1 MQSVQNY
8 VRGIH
13 YRRCA
18 SCAKADLLTERREK
32 AAAAAAAAASANGKK
47 KKKKKK
53 KSPHSESSLGAAGP
67 ADQDGR
73 QDGAIGRA
81 AVVGSWVRDLLSN
94 LSSCKVFW
102 QHGPDTLTNK
112 NEPDAK
118 VNEHEC

>member
-1 MQSVQNY
+1 MQSVQNS

-94 LSSCKVFW
+94 LSSCKVFLAARSR
-102 QHGPDTLTNK
+102 HSY
-112 NEPDAK
+112 
-118 VNEHEC
+118 